1 MIHTE
6 PEFLE
11 VTPEQKARLD
21 QFYEEH
27 KNDELG
33 DIATRLLFEDHH
45 LRIWEMKLEPG
56 EASAKH
62 HHDHDFYLMIL
73 QGDLIAG
80 VTPEDSDVENF
91 VARIPKAG
99 NTVPI
104 PKGGTEWAF
113 NIGKETF
120 REILVELKDT

>member
-6 PEFLE
+6 PEYLE
-11 VTPEQKARLD
+11 ITREMKERLD
-21 QFYEEH
+21 RFYEEH

-33 DIATRLLFEDHH
+33 DIASRILFEDDNV
-45 LRIWEMKLEPG
+45 RIWEMKLEPG

-62 HHDHDFYLMIL
+62 HHEHDFYLMISK
-73 QGDLIAG
+73 GDLIAG
-80 VTPEDSDVENF
+80 VTPEDSEVENF
-91 VARIPKAG
+91 VGIIPSEG

-113 NIGKETF
+113 NVGKETF
-120 REILVELKDT
+120 REILVELKNT

>member
-6 PEFLE
+6 PDFID
-11 VTPEQKARLD
+11 VTPEMKERLD
-21 QFYEEH
+21 RFYEEH
-27 KNDELG
+27 KDDELG
-33 DIATRLLFEDHH
+33 NIASRVLFEDHH
-45 LRIWEMKLEPG
+45 VRIWEMTLEPG

-62 HHDHDFYLMIL
+62 HHEHEFYLVIL

-80 VTPEDSDVENF
+80 VTPEDSEVENF
-91 VARIPKAG
+91 VARVPKDG

-113 NIGKETF
+113 NVGNETF
-120 REILVELKDT
+120 REILIELKDT